1 MSARDGT
8 FNISRQLAKWMK
20 IRGKTLMDV
29 TRFLNPGGGSQV
41 VDDMLTG
48 DRWVTYKTIA
58 RLAEFFKTT
67 PNKFYGGKL
76 ECGEKKVLEMLNS
89 EDEANP
95 SFGDYLAG
103 DGPMVRLNQ
112 REWQLEYAE
121 SIQKRQHDGP
131 EIEAG
136 R

>member
-1 MSARDGT
+1 MSARPDT
-8 FNISRQLAKWMK
+8 YDISRQLAKWMK
-20 IRGKTLMDV
+20 IRNKSLLDV
-29 TRFLNPGGGSQV
+29 ARFLTPRSGCQT

-48 DRWVTYKTIA
+48 DRWMTRKTIA
-58 RLAEFFKTT
+58 ALAKFFGTDAD
-67 PNKFYGGKL
+67 KFYGRCM
-76 ECGEKKVLEMLNS
+76 ECGEAGVLAILE
-89 EDEANP
+89 EDDDENP
-95 SFGDYLAG
+95 AFGGYLAG